1 MKTFRCHSG
10 YDRIDLKRDDDGE
23 FHKIYVHRA
32 VALAWHENP
41 NELDY
46 VDHIDRDKLNNNA
59 DNLRWCTA
67 ADNALN
73 RSFNNNIMP
82 RYISRRTFKLKNGLT
97 DYWVITI
104 MNSKMNY
111 RKRFLLADNH
121 LADIIA
127 FRNVL
132 MTENNIPITD

>member
-1 MKTFRCHSG
+1 
-10 YDRIDLKRDDDGE
+10 LKRDDDDE

-41 NELDY
+41 FGLDY
-46 VDHIDRDKLNNNA
+46 VDHIDRNKLNNNA

-73 RSFNNNIMP
+73 RTFNYVMP
-82 RYISRRTFKLKNGLT
+82 RYISCRTFNLKKGPI

-111 RKRFLLADNH
+111 RKRFTVADNS
-121 LADIIA
+121 LIDMIA